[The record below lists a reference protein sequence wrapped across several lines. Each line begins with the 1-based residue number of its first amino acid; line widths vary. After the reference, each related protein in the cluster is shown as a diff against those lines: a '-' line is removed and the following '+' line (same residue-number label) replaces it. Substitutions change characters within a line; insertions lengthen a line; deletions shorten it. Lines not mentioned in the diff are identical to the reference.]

1 MISLLS
7 RSLIRESLA
16 AARALRRRLADRA
29 GHSPA
34 PTLLAARLQE
44 AEHLLAGQVPHK
56 DRAERTIAHRL
67 GGWTFHR

>member
-7 RSLIRESLA
+7 RSLIGESMA

-29 GHSPA
+29 GRSPA

-44 AEHLLAGQVPHK
+44 AEHLLAGQVPPD
-56 DRAERTIAHRL
+56 DRAEQAIARRL
-67 GGWTFHR
+67 GGWAFHR